1 MPTRSTVPHAKRGS
15 RNGPTPVG
23 SWHHAETTALVDAA
37 MAPAMQSLDAQPLR
51 ILLVVDDPH
60 RRKRVLTALRNGGF
74 DPRFEFVDTPA
85 KLRAAL
91 LARPWDLVLS
101 DFALPSWD
109 GLAVLR
115 EVRAAPATLPVILIC
130 GAIGEAAASDAVRR
144 GASDC
149 IQHARIAARLAQS
162 VRARLSE
169 GDNQARQPAP
179 LDHAALLAQHGLQSM
194 SEFPV
199 AVYVCD
205 MDGKICSY
213 NHAAARIW
221 GCQPRIGTPIWQA
234 GWKTFTPDGRPIG
247 AHEWQ
252 AAIDLRKAVTVIH
265 AYITIE
271 RPDGSV
277 RHIAPNPQ
285 FLRDGDGHPC
295 GVVDMWLDLT
305 DRKHQERRLL
315 QSDATAR
322 SMFDNSPVA
331 SMMRLPFSTITAVN
345 NKFIALTG
353 YSRAEV
359 LGRTAEELDILVD
372 DHLSQRM
379 VGQLRTHGSVSSVE
393 INYRR
398 KDGSVGRAL
407 ASSATVFIGG
417 IAQTLSSFSDITAQ
431 VHALEQTRLA
441 QQALKSISQGV
452 LISGPDWRAISVNK
466 AFETMTGYS
475 EQELVGRSCA
485 LLQGADTDPRTVDEM
500 RRALDA
506 GQSCQAEIRNY
517 RKDGTPFWNAL
528 SIDPVHD
535 ADGHLSHFV
544 GIQRDITQS
553 RDQHLQLQ
561 LANQIVDQAREG
573 VLVTDANARLVMVNK
588 AFSRITGYEADEVLG
603 HNPRILSSGRHDP
616 HFYQAMWHQVQT
628 HGFWVGDIWNR
639 RKDGQEYLES
649 LSLTVLRDAR
659 GQISHYVG
667 TMLDVTVERT
677 TQARLDWLAHFDA
690 LTGLANR
697 DLLRE
702 RCSHDISVARREGKP
717 VAMLVVG
724 LDRFSTINDA
734 MGFAVGDKMLEEV
747 ARRMTHAV
755 REHDTVARHS
765 GDEFV
770 LVLPGETLDGAC
782 GLADRLQQVLAF
794 PLQVDGSEVTASAS
808 IGIAMFPEDGQD
820 FTGLVGSAQVAMH
833 KSKERGGNQRQFYRA
848 DMSESTIAKVAVVT
862 ALRNAIRLDQL
873 ALHYQPFADMQ
884 TGRIGGMEA
893 LLRWTH
899 PELGRVSPATFIPIA
914 EQSGQIIE
922 IGYWVLRRACQDL
935 QQWRDKGLP
944 VPPVSVN
951 LSPKQIRDPE
961 LLANIV
967 SIMKEFAVEPGLICL
982 ELTEGAMM
990 DDVAHSERL
999 MHALKGIGVRLAL
1012 DDFGTGYSSLSH
1024 LKRFPFDKVKI
1035 DQSFVRGIHT
1045 NPQDAVIA
1053 KIVISMAHGLG
1064 LRVVAEGVETEMQC
1078 EFMQRNACDE
1088 IQGYF
1093 FARPVPA
1100 IDLEAILRED
1110 RRLPA
1115 HLVRMQTHTRTLLL
1129 VDDEPDEIAALQQL
1143 LQGDGYRILTA
1154 TSGAEGLALMASH
1167 AIDVV
1172 VSDQD
1177 MPGMTGL
1184 EFLHQAS
1191 VLHPES
1197 MRIVL
1202 SRKAELRAIMVD
1214 ALNANAIHRF
1224 MTRPWDDRQLRA
1236 LVKQA
1241 FHLKELNNENTLLGI
1256 KVRAAN
1262 QELAVSNR
1270 KLQEALNQKQ
1280 RALTQGQH
1288 RLDVLREA
1296 LQHVPLPV
1304 LAIDREGVVEF
1315 ANVLAEGLYAGAGP
1329 LPGNALAL
1337 LMPSVA
1343 TLLVE
1348 LAQAEAGSALIAGQP
1363 YLVRWHAMG
1372 DASDSSSRI
1381 VTLTPAMT
1389 GTTP

>member
-1 MPTRSTVPHAKRGS
+1 M
-15 RNGPTPVG
+15 
-23 SWHHAETTALVDAA
+23 
-37 MAPAMQSLDAQPLR
+37 
-51 ILLVVDDPH
+51 LLVVVDPR
-60 RRKRVLTALRNGGF
+60 RRKRVLAALRNGGF
-74 DPRFEFVDTPA
+74 DPQCELVDTAA
-85 KLRAAL
+85 KMRAVL
-91 LARPWDLVLS
+91 SARTWDLVVT

-115 EVRAAPATLPVILIC
+115 DVRETSATLPVILIC
-130 GAIGEAAASDAVRR
+130 GAIGEEAAADAVRR

-149 IQHARIAARLAQS
+149 IPHARIAARLAQS
-162 VRARLSE
+162 VRARLRE
-169 GDNQARQPAP
+169 GIRQEGQPAP
-179 LDHAALLAQHGLQSM
+179 LDHVALLAQHGLQSM

-205 MDGKICSY
+205 MEGKISSY

-221 GCQPRIGTPIWQA
+221 GCLPAIGTPIWQA
-234 GWKTFTPDGRPIG
+234 GWKTFTPDGHPIG

-265 AYITIE
+265 ANITIE

-285 FLRDGDGHPC
+285 FLRDATGHPC

-345 NKFIALTG
+345 NKFLALTG

-379 VGQLRTHGSVSSVE
+379 VAQLRTQGSVSSVE

-398 KDGSVGRAL
+398 KNGSVGRTL
-407 ASSATVFIGG
+407 VSSTTVFIGG

-431 VHALEQTRLA
+431 VQALEQTRLA
-441 QQALKSISQGV
+441 QQALQSISQGV
-452 LISGPDWRAISVNK
+452 LICGPDRRAVSINR
-466 AFETMTGYS
+466 AFEMMTGYS
-475 EQELVGRSCA
+475 EQEFLGRSCTM
-485 LLQGADTDPRTVDEM
+485 LQGADTDPRTVAEM
-500 RRALDA
+500 RQALAA
-506 GQSCQAEIRNY
+506 GQSYQTEILNY

-535 ADGHLSHFV
+535 ADGHLTHFV
-544 GIQRDITQS
+544 GIQRDITQA
-553 RDQHLQLQ
+553 RDQQLQLQ

-573 VLVTDANARLVMVNK
+573 VLVTDADARLVMVNK
-588 AFSRITGYEADEVLG
+588 AFCKITGYRPDEVLG
-603 HNPRILSSGRHDP
+603 RNPNLLSSGRQDP
-616 HFYQAMWHQVQT
+616 HFYHSMWHEVQT
-628 HGFWVGDIWNR
+628 HGFWVGDVWNR
-639 RKDGQEYLES
+639 RKDAQEYLES
-649 LSLTVLRDAR
+649 LSLTVLRDAQ
-659 GQISHYVG
+659 GKISHYVG
-667 TMLDVTVERT
+667 TILDVTEERS
-677 TQARLDWLAHFDA
+677 TQARLDRLAHFDA

-697 DLLRE
+697 ELLRE
-702 RCSHDISVARREGKP
+702 RCSHDISVARREDKP

-770 LVLPGETLDGAC
+770 LVLPGETLEGAC
-782 GLADRLQQVLAF
+782 GLADRLQQVMAF
-794 PLQVDGSEVTASAS
+794 PLQADGSEVTASAS

-820 FTGLVGSAQVAMH
+820 FASLVGSAQVAMH
-833 KSKERGGNQRQFYRA
+833 KSKERGGNQRQYYRA

-862 ALRNAIRLDQL
+862 ALRSAIRLDQL
-873 ALHYQPFADMQ
+873 QLHYQPFADMQ

-899 PELGRVSPATFIPIA
+899 PELGRVSPATFIPMA
-914 EQSGQIIE
+914 EQSGLIIE

-935 QQWRDKGLP
+935 QQWRDKGLA

-951 LSPKQIRDPE
+951 LSPNQIRDPD

-967 SIMKEFAVEPGLICL
+967 AIMQEFAVDPGLICL

-990 DDVAHSERL
+990 EDVAHSERL
-999 MHALKGIGVRLAL
+999 MHALKDLGVRLAL

-1035 DQSFVRGIHT
+1035 DQSFVRDIQT
-1045 NPQDAVIA
+1045 SSQDAVIA
-1053 KIVISMAHGLG
+1053 KVVISMAHGLG

-1078 EFMQRNACDE
+1078 EFMLRNACDE
-1088 IQGYF
+1088 IQGYL

-1100 IDLEAILRED
+1100 AELEGMLRED
-1110 RRLPA
+1110 RRLPV
-1115 HLVRMQTHTRTLLL
+1115 HLVRMQTRPRTLLL
-1129 VDDEPDEIAALQQL
+1129 VGDEPDAIAALQQQ
-1143 LQGDGYRILTA
+1143 LQPDGYRILTA
-1154 TSGAEGLALMASH
+1154 ASGAEGLALMEGH
-1167 AIDVV
+1167 LIDVV

-1177 MPGMTGL
+1177 LPGMTGL
-1184 EFLHQAS
+1184 EFLRQAS
-1191 VLHPES
+1191 MLHPES

-1202 SRKAELRAIMVD
+1202 SSKADLQAATHAI
-1214 ALNANAIHRF
+1214 NENAIYRF
-1224 MTRPWDDRQLRA
+1224 VTKPWDGGPLRS
-1236 LVKQA
+1236 LVEQA
-1241 FHLKELNNENTLLGI
+1241 FHHKEVDNENASLSI
-1256 KVRAAN
+1256 KVRTAN
-1262 QELAVSNR
+1262 QELAASNR
-1270 KLQEALNQKQ
+1270 KLQEVLNQKQ
-1280 RALTQGQH
+1280 RALTQGQ
-1288 RLDVLREA
+1288 RNLDVAREA

-1304 LAIDREGVVEF
+1304 LAIDDEGAIAF
-1315 ANVLAEGLYAGAGP
+1315 ANVLAEKLYGEAGP
-1329 LPGNALAL
+1329 LLGNELAL
-1337 LMPSVA
+1337 RLP
-1343 TLLVE
+1343 LLDALLAE
-1348 LAQAEAGSALIAGQP
+1348 LAQAEAGQACIAGQH
-1363 YLVRWHAMG
+1363 YLVRWHALG
-1372 DASDSSSRI
+1372 ESPQVRGRI
-1381 VTLTPAMT
+1381 VTLTPTAT
-1389 GTTP
+1389 ATAP